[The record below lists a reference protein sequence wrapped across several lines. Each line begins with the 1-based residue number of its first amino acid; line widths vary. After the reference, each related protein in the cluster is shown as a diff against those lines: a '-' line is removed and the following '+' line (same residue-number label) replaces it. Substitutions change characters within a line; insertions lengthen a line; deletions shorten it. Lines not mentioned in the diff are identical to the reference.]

1 MKKVLILA
9 ALVLCIAPHFTL
21 HGQALTVAE
30 EKKGAD
36 GILED
41 FYGIVPQESGVLDG
55 DTIDAVGFEA
65 IFEAIALSL
74 SGEGGRA
81 FSFFAFTFGLAVICA
96 AAGTAD
102 VGGAFGSSNASVEMA
117 VSVVCSLG
125 LFRRLY
131 EVCITVRESLVS
143 VADFFSALIPIMTGI
158 SVSAGEVTL
167 ASKQAVNMSITLA
180 IVGKLAVSVLM
191 PLSLALFALS
201 VVGSL
206 GGVGTSLAKGIKG
219 IFTWGMG
226 IISAVCTAAVAIQS
240 LVASAADSAALRAA
254 RYAAS
259 GLIPVVGST
268 VSSALSTLVGGLT
281 FVKSSVGALSVA
293 VIVSLVVAPLVSLL
307 LYRLALSVCIVF
319 LDFTDNAGGIRCFS
333 AFRSA
338 LDALTAVYTMSTLV
352 CIVEVVIF
360 MKSGVS
366 V

>member
-1 MKKVLILA
+1 MICGSAFCVRTY
-9 ALVLCIAPHFTL
+9 ALDTDATD
-21 HGQALTVAE
+21 AE
-30 EKKGAD
+30 G
-36 GILED
+36 LLRD
-41 FYGIVPQESGVLDG
+41 FYSVIPEESGVGGKDAV
-55 DTIDAVGFEA
+55 DAVGFEA
-65 IFEAIALSL
+65 ILEAIVLAA

-81 FSFFAFTFGLAVICA
+81 FSFFAIALAFAVI
-96 AAGTAD
+96 TAVSGMID
-102 VGGAFGSSNASVEMA
+102 SGGVLGGSSSSSEMA
-117 VSVVCSLG
+117 VSVICSLG

-131 EVCITVRESLVS
+131 EVCLTVKESLIS
-143 VADFFSALIPIMTGI
+143 VADFFSALIPIMTGLC
-158 SVSAGEVTL
+158 VSAGEVTL
-167 ASKQAVNMSITLA
+167 ASKQAVNMSVTLA
-180 IVGKLAVSVLM
+180 VVGKLAVSLLM
-191 PLSLALFALS
+191 PFSLALFALA

-206 GGVGTSLAKGIKG
+206 GGAGTASLAKGIKG
-219 IFTWGMG
+219 VFMWGMG
-226 IISAVCTAAVAIQS
+226 IISAVCTGAVAIQS

-293 VIVSLVVAPLVSLL
+293 GIVSLVIAPLVSLL

-319 LDFTDNAGGIRCFS
+319 LDFTDNSGGVRCFS

-352 CIVEVVIF
+352 CIVQVVIF